1 MLYLK
6 ICTGDEYMHKVTQL
20 ILEKRKLILSLC
32 LLGVFVNLVLSKL
45 CRGEF
50 FVLVS
55 KDYLIGIILQNIF
68 WYLWHFVA
76 RVHIRLTHHWRT
88 YELDSLIASFV
99 CMVDIGLIV
108 VWVPIVWFQ
117 TMPFD
122 IIHFAF
128 VWFMFYTALSAEADD
143 LEDYFDS

>member
-1 MLYLK
+1 
-6 ICTGDEYMHKVTQL
+6 MHKVTQF
-20 ILEKRKLILSLC
+20 ILEKRKLILPLC
-32 LLGVFVNLVLSKL
+32 LLGIFVNLALSKL

-55 KDYLIGIILQNIF
+55 KDYLEGIILQNIF
-68 WYLWHFVA
+68 WYLVQFPTHA
-76 RVHIRLTHHWRT
+76 YIRLTRKWLI
-88 YELDSLIASFV
+88 YELDALITPFV
-99 CMVDIGLIV
+99 CLFYIVLIV
-108 VWVPIVWFQ
+108 VWVPVVWFQ

-128 VWFMFYTALSAEADD
+128 VWFMYYMALSAEADN